1 MPKPRQSASRGAA
14 EPGRVHLSRPRPP
27 KAAMLRE
34 IRVAPERVAVMME
47 RETKSL
53 GKALAR
59 FRDQRPPLIFVA
71 GRGTS
76 NHAAIFAQYMFER
89 YLGTPVSGAAL
100 SLFTLYPAPLNL
112 KGALAIGI
120 SQSGES
126 TDVVKALRSAR
137 RLGAYTVAVTNT
149 PGSSLTEA
157 AHHSLLLHCRK
168 ERAVAATKTYVTSL
182 VGMVM
187 IARALGAD
195 IGAEELAEMPEAIR
209 AALSCE
215 DAVREVAP
223 YYRYAT
229 AAICLARA
237 FNYCTAR
244 ETALKL
250 QETCYLGATGMSAA
264 DFLHGPIAMLS
275 ETTPLITFAADGPTY
290 PFMLGLV
297 RRLRRQNADI
307 LTFSNREE
315 ITRLSTMGIHCPVRV
330 HEGLSAIPFA
340 TLGQLLA
347 CHVALTR
354 GLNPDA
360 PRRLRKVTRTL

>member
-1 MPKPRQSASRGAA
+1 
-14 EPGRVHLSRPRPP
+14 
-27 KAAMLRE
+27 MLRE
-34 IRVAPERVAVMME
+34 IRAAPERVEVMME
-47 RETKSL
+47 RETAPL
-53 GKALAR
+53 ERALAR
-59 FRDQRPPLIFVA
+59 FRRQRPPLIFVA

-76 NHAAIFAQYMFER
+76 HHAAIFAHYLFER
-89 YLGTPVSGAAL
+89 FLATPVSGAAL

-137 RLGAYTVAVTNT
+137 RMGAFTVAVTNT
-149 PGSSLTEA
+149 SGSSLTKVA
-157 AHHSLLLHCRK
+157 DHSLLLHCQK
-168 ERAVAATKTYVTSL
+168 ERAVAATKTYVASL

-195 IGAEELAEMPEAIR
+195 FGASEVEGIPDAIR
-209 AALSCE
+209 SALSCE
-215 DAVREVAP
+215 DAIREVAP

-229 AAICLARA
+229 ACICLARG
-237 FNYCTAR
+237 FNYCTVR

-250 QETCYLGATGMSAA
+250 QETCYLGASGMSAA

-275 ETTPLITFAADGPTY
+275 ETTPLVTFAADGPTY
-290 PFMLGLV
+290 PFMLKLV
-297 RRLRRQNADI
+297 QDLRRQDADI
-307 LTFSNREE
+307 LTFSNRER
-315 ITRLSTMGIHCPVRV
+315 ITKLSTPGRAGMGIHCAFELR
-330 HEGLSAIPFA
+330 EGLSPIPFA

-354 GLNPDA
+354 GNNPDA